1 MPSLTK
7 LCLCPQY
14 GIETPGAKTDAVLR
28 WVTEQK
34 AAGVPIDGV
43 GFQSH
48 LTCNCPG
55 CNDTATIAATMQ
67 RYVKAGFKVW
77 VTELDVQ
84 MAEGCTEED
93 QAAVYSA
100 VLGACLSLKE
110 HCDSF
115 MVWGFTVRAL
125 TMAQANH
132 PAAPDLIAHSEPFAC
147 GRITFGSRHSG
158 SRGSSRRSSTATT
171 TPSPPTLR
179 CRSSSPADL
188 VL

>member
-84 MAEGCTEED
+84 MVEGCTEED

-125 TMAQANH
+125 TTAHNH
-132 PAAPDLIAHSEPFAC
+132 PAAPGIVANEPSRLAGSHLVSDPVARGKAAGDLRRRLPPQARLLCAAEAPRQLTC
-147 GRITFGSRHSG
+147 
-158 SRGSSRRSSTATT
+158 SS
-171 TPSPPTLR
+171 
-179 CRSSSPADL
+179 D
-188 VL
+188 